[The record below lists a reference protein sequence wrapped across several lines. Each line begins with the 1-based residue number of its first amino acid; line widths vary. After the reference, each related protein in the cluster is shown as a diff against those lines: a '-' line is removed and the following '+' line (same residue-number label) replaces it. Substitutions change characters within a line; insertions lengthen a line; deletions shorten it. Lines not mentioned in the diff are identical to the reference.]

1 MKKYA
6 TAVTLLSLVAI
17 AGMLGTGCERSRFEI
32 PGVPGVPSAG
42 GVSGTWNGTVTVSA
56 GGASETVQTSLK
68 LQQSGSSVTGTMG
81 SGFTVSGTL
90 VGAQL
95 SLNLT
100 GSSGVTG
107 KATFTHSGNSLLNGS
122 GYLTVSGGQATLT
135 FSTLTRA

>member
-6 TAVTLLSLVAI
+6 TAVTLISLVAI

-32 PGVPGVPSAG
+32 PGVPTAG